1 MVLARTTVFLPC
13 HTLDDFPTWL
23 DETEADDL
31 LAAWI
36 AAWHPAVIAAVGGP
50 PTWAAVDL
58 PVADGPLLGIVPR
71 SWDDRF
77 EAQCGATD
85 TSGSVFV
92 RGVAGTD
99 AISRAAL
106 AAVDAA
112 VADPLPSDDLAPD
125 FHALGL
131 AALLAELLARRMRSS
146 ADLDDAFRAAAA
158 TAARE
163 AVAGRVDAA
172 RAALRE
178 CFDGLAAT
186 RARYYPVDSWVLD
199 LVLVGGAATAASVA
213 ASLAS
218 PGPVGVIAGGA
229 TIERLADERPEVV
242 RVLREAIASGRVVGC
257 GGRDVDGGLDLLAAE
272 DIAASF
278 DRGQRAWR
286 DALGTVPRTYARL
299 AGGLTHLVPP
309 LLADRGY
316 RGLIWPAFDGS
327 PVPDIGGGV
336 ASWESAG
343 GRIDAIAS
351 RPLDAGA
358 ARTVLSLHETLGDA
372 MDHDHSVVLAFAHVA
387 GRATRWHALLR
398 RIGGWSNLLGTFAT
412 PEGVL
417 DATAAVGRSVSFEP
431 DAFPPS
437 LVAESGGEV
446 DAALASAARAAARIV
461 DAAPSIPAGAAEPVV
476 PVPAVAGSPPRRR
489 SAFRLFGGR
498 RDEPPAVDN
507 GLVRVELNA
516 ATGGILALRRR
527 AAAANRLSQQIA
539 LRTTAAAPA
548 VGQAWVAEEDRQ
560 TVTRMLADETGV
572 ENDAAGR
579 PQLVARGRLVT
590 EAGVAAR
597 FVQRVSLVPGRPL
610 AIIDVDV
617 DVDRPHDGPLSASHV
632 ALRFAWNENDPVE
645 IRRSVHTQAVVT
657 DRTRFTAPHFVH
669 LVPDDTRRNVEPV
682 TVLTGGLPW
691 HLLSSPHVLDSL
703 AGPASGRIVRR
714 VGVGFGLDR
723 PWDAALAL
731 IHGGLEWPACHAAPA
746 TVRLTAAP
754 GEAAASAP
762 GVVRVGLLESAGVAG
777 PTAVDWGRP
786 VARATAIDAA
796 GSPRADVSVAIDG
809 TRTVVS
815 LARYQWLEI
824 EVGFAG

>member
-1 MVLARTTVFLPC
+1 MAPARTTVFLPC

-23 DETEADDL
+23 DDAEADDL

-36 AAWHPAVIAAVGGP
+36 AAWHPALIAAVGGP
-50 PTWAAVDL
+50 PQWAAVDL

-77 EAQCGATD
+77 EAQRGATD
-85 TSGSVFV
+85 TSGSAFV
-92 RGVAGTD
+92 RGVSGTD

-106 AAVDAA
+106 EAVDAA
-112 VADPLPSDDLAPD
+112 VDEPLLGGDLAPD

-146 ADLDDAFRAAAA
+146 ADLDDGFRAAAV
-158 TAARE
+158 TAARK
-163 AVAGRVDAA
+163 AVAGRGDAA

-199 LVLVGGAATAASVA
+199 LVLVGGAAPPESVA

-218 PGPVGVIAGGA
+218 PGAVGVVAGGG
-229 TIERLADERPEVV
+229 TLERLVRERPESI
-242 RVLREAIASGRVVGC
+242 RLIREAIASGRVVGC

-278 DRGQRAWR
+278 DRGRRAWR

-299 AGGLTHLVPP
+299 AGGLTHLLPP
-309 LLADRGY
+309 LLADLGY

-372 MDHDHSVVLAFAHVA
+372 MDHDHSAVLVFAHVA

-417 DATAAVGRSVSFEP
+417 DATAAGGRSVSFEP

-437 LVAESGGEV
+437 PVAESGGEV
-446 DAALASAARAAARIV
+446 DAALASATLAAARII
-461 DAAPSIPAGAAEPVV
+461 DAAPSIPAGAAESVV
-476 PVPAVAGSPPRRR
+476 PTPPVAAAPPRRR
-489 SAFRLFGGR
+489 SPFQLFRGPR
-498 RDEPPAVDN
+498 RDPPAVDN
-507 GLVRVELNA
+507 GLVRVELSA

-527 AAAANRLSQQIA
+527 AAAANRLSQQIT

-548 VGQAWVAEEDRQ
+548 VGETWVAEEDRQ
-560 TVTRMLADETGV
+560 TATRMLADETGV
-572 ENDAAGR
+572 ENDTAGR
-579 PQLVARGRLVT
+579 PQLIARGRLVT
-590 EAGVAAR
+590 EAAGRVPLR
-597 FVQRVSLVPGRPL
+597 INIHKENRSTLDCQRCGKVHRGGSL
-610 AIIDVDV
+610 
-617 DVDRPHDGPLSASHV
+617 
-632 ALRFAWNENDPVE
+632 
-645 IRRSVHTQAVVT
+645 
-657 DRTRFTAPHFVH
+657 
-669 LVPDDTRRNVEPV
+669 PDST
-682 TVLTGGLPW
+682 
-691 HLLSSPHVLDSL
+691 LL
-703 AGPASGRIVRR
+703 I
-714 VGVGFGLDR
+714 
-723 PWDAALAL
+723 
-731 IHGGLEWPACHAAPA
+731 
-746 TVRLTAAP
+746 
-754 GEAAASAP
+754 
-762 GVVRVGLLESAGVAG
+762 
-777 PTAVDWGRP
+777 
-786 VARATAIDAA
+786 
-796 GSPRADVSVAIDG
+796 
-809 TRTVVS
+809 
-815 LARYQWLEI
+815 YN
-824 EVGFAG
+824 